1 MSRRLMQ
8 SSETLIQTLI
18 QKQSTNQYRHSDKVF
33 QKYLTALQNVRYS
46 VGERYLSVR
55 AYNYFQLFFLS
66 PSQPLLA

>member
-8 SSETLIQTLI
+8 SSETLNQTLI

-33 QKYLTALQNVRYS
+33 QKYLTALQNVGYS

-55 AYNYFQLFFLS
+55 AYNYITVSILFFY
-66 PSQPLLA
+66 